1 MKKTIYTTQQKSLLE
16 LLLNLRNAMGV
27 TQAELAN
34 QLGVTQAEIS
44 KFERGERRL
53 DILQLRAWLQ
63 VFGMPLEM
71 FSEALEEE
79 LSSKV
84 LAFRRGRSRG

>member
-63 VFGMPLEM
+63 VFGMPLAM